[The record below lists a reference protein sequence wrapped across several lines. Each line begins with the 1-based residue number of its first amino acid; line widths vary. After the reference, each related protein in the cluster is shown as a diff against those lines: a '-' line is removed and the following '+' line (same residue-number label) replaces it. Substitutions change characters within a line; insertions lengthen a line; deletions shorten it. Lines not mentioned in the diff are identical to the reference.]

1 MTLLYGEARFIGRS
15 GADFE
20 LDVGGRSLRAPEVFL
35 NGGACATKPPI
46 PGLDDVAWLDNDSV
60 LHLQQL
66 PSHLVILGGSYIG
79 LELGQLFGRF
89 GSAVTVIEHG
99 PRIAGREDPDLRRDH
114 SVPAPKAS
122 RSARRRRSS
131 GSRCRPRA
139 RAWTNRTLRTPERRH
154 GARVVA
160 HAAR

>member
-1 MTLLYGEARFIGRS
+1 MAGPASSGARS
-15 GADFE
+15 GVRAATWE
-20 LDVGGRSLRAPEVFL
+20 VGHCAPEVFL
-35 NGGACATKPPI
+35 NGGARATKPPI

-99 PRIAGREDPDLRRDH
+99 PRIAGQEDPEI
-114 SVPAPKAS
+114 
-122 RSARRRRSS
+122 SAEITRF
-131 GSRCRPRA
+131 
-139 RAWTNRTLRTPERRH
+139 L
-154 GARVVA
+154 
-160 HAAR
+160 